1 MINIPKGVK
10 DVLPSESYKWQ
21 KVRKV
26 IEKLQKQYNL
36 KEISTPEFEHTE
48 LFVRGVGE
56 SSDIVNKEMYTFLD
70 KGNRSITLKPEGTAG
85 VARSFVENGLFN
97 DTMPLKMWYLS
108 HCFRYEKPQEGRLRQ
123 HTQFGV
129 EMYGADTPMA
139 NAEILLIATS
149 YFKEF
154 GINPVVHIN
163 DLGCPD
169 CKKAYI
175 ETLKKYIKPHLNELC
190 PDCQRRYTQNPLRLL
205 DCKVNECKEVLKDV
219 PLINDYLCDDCKN
232 NFNELIKIL
241 DSLNINYE
249 INPKLVRGLDYYTNL
264 VFEFIDN
271 DKKMG
276 QNALGAGG
284 RYNNLV
290 EELGGKSTPVVGFGL
305 GVERLLVYLEKKGV
319 EIENP
324 SKVDVYIAKA
334 TDNMVCVLQLA
345 EILRKQ
351 GYSVETDLVGRSLKA
366 QFKYADKLH
375 AKYVI
380 VIGDDEIAKGEVVV
394 KNMANGEQKS
404 VKIKDIVKELEV

>member
-10 DVLPSESYKWQ
+10 DVLPNESYKWQ
-21 KVRKV
+21 KVRQV
-26 IEKLQKQYNL
+26 IADLQQQYNL

-70 KGNRSITLKPEGTAG
+70 KGNRSMTLKPEGTAG
-85 VARSFVENGLFN
+85 VARSFVENGMFN
-97 DTMPLKMWYLS
+97 ETMPLKMWYLS

-139 NAEILLIATS
+139 NAEVLMIAIS
-149 YFKEF
+149 YFNAF
-154 GINPVVHIN
+154 GINPTVHIN
-163 DLGCPD
+163 DLGCAE

-175 ETLKKYIKPHLNELC
+175 EKLKAYIKPHLDKLC
-190 PDCQRRYTQNPLRLL
+190 PDCQRRYNQNPLRIL
-205 DCKVNECKEVLKDV
+205 DCKVPECKEELKNV
-219 PLINDYLCDDCKN
+219 PLICDSLCDSCNSSFSELKN
-232 NFNELIKIL
+232 IL
-241 DSLNINYE
+241 SAMNINYVVD
-249 INPKLVRGLDYYTNL
+249 PKLVRGLDYYTNF

-290 EELGGKSTPVVGFGL
+290 AELGGKSTPVVGFGL
-305 GVERLLVYLEKKGV
+305 GVERLLVYLEKKGI

-324 SKVDVYIAKA
+324 QKVDIYIAKA
-334 TDNMVCVLQLA
+334 TDNNIYLLRLS
-345 EILRKQ
+345 ESLRKQ
-351 GYSVETDLVGRSLKA
+351 GFSVETDIVGRSLKA
-366 QFKYADKLH
+366 QFKYADKIK
-375 AKYVI
+375 AKYVA
-380 VIGDDEIAKGEVVV
+380 VVGDDEIKSNQITL
-394 KNMANGEQKS
+394 KNMLTGEQTL
-404 VKIKDIVKELEV
+404 VDIDKLQDKLV

>member
-1 MINIPKGVK
+1 MINIPKGLK
-10 DVLPSESYKWQ
+10 DVLPNESYKWQ
-21 KVRKV
+21 KVREV
-26 IEKLQKQYNL
+26 ISDLQKKYNL

-85 VARSFVENGLFN
+85 VARSFVENGMFN

-139 NAEILLIATS
+139 NAEILLIATN
-149 YFKEF
+149 YFKAF
-154 GINPVVHIN
+154 GINPTVHIN
-163 DLGCPD
+163 DLGCVD

-175 ETLKKYIKPHLNELC
+175 EKLKDFIKPNLSKLC
-190 PDCQRRYTQNPLRLL
+190 PDCQRRYNQNPLRIL
-205 DCKVNECKEVLKDV
+205 DCKVSECKEILKDA
-219 PLINDYLCDDCKN
+219 PLISNCLCDGCSTS
-232 NFNELIKIL
+232 FAELQKIL
-241 DSLNINYE
+241 TAMNINYE
-249 INPKLVRGLDYYTNL
+249 VDPKLVRGLDYYTNF

-284 RYNNLV
+284 RYNKLV

-305 GVERLLVYLEKKGV
+305 GVERLLVYLEKKGISIV
-319 EIENP
+319 DP
-324 SKVDVYIAKA
+324 QKVDVYIAK
-334 TDNMVCVLQLA
+334 TTENNVYVLQLT
-345 EILRKQ
+345 EHLRNH
-351 GYSVETDLVGRSLKA
+351 GFAVETDIVGRSLKA
-366 QFKYADKLH
+366 QFKYADKLK

-380 VIGDDEIAKGEVVV
+380 VIGDDEISSNQVTL
-394 KNMANGEQKS
+394 KNMSTGEQTL
-404 VKIKDIVKELEV
+404 VKVNELVKKLV

>member
-10 DVLPSESYKWQ
+10 DILPSDSYKWQ
-21 KVRKV
+21 RVREV
-26 IEKLQKQYNL
+26 IYKLQKQYNL

-70 KGNRSITLKPEGTAG
+70 KGNRSMTLKPEGTAG

-129 EMYGADTPMA
+129 ELYGADTPMA

-154 GINPVVHIN
+154 GINPIVHIN

-169 CKKAYI
+169 CKKAYVD
-175 ETLKKYIKPHLNELC
+175 TLKKFIKPHLENLC
-190 PDCQRRYTQNPLRLL
+190 PDCQRRYNQNPLRLL
-205 DCKVNECKEVLKDV
+205 DCKVESCKHILKDA
-219 PLINDYLCDDCKN
+219 PLISSCLCDSCSS
-232 NFNELIKIL
+232 NFAELQKIL
-241 DSLNINYE
+241 KTLDVNYE
-249 INPKLVRGLDYYTNL
+249 VNPKLVRGLDYYTNL
-264 VFEFIDN
+264 VFEFVDN

-276 QNALGAGG
+276 QNALGGGG

-290 EELGGKSTPVVGFGL
+290 AELGGKSTPVIGFGL
-305 GVERLLVYLEKKGV
+305 GVERLLLYLEKKGI
-319 EIENP
+319 EIPNP
-324 SKVDVYIAKA
+324 NKVDVYIAKA
-334 TDNMVCVLQLA
+334 TDNSIYVLSFA
-345 EILRKQ
+345 EHLRKA
-351 GYSVETDLVGRSLKA
+351 GYSVETDIVGRSLKA
-366 QFKYADKLH
+366 QFKYADKL
-375 AKYVI
+375 KSNYVI
-380 VIGDDEIAKGEVVV
+380 VIGDDEIEKQEVML
-394 KNMANGEQKS
+394 KNMVTGEQKS
-404 VKIKDIVKELEV
+404 VKISNILKELNR

>member
-154 GINPVVHIN
+154 GIDPVVHIN

-175 ETLKKYIKPHLNELC
+175 ETLKKYIKPNLDKLC
-190 PDCQRRYTQNPLRLL
+190 PDCQRRFNQNPLRLL
-205 DCKVNECKEVLKDV
+205 DCKVSECKEILKDA
-219 PLINDYLCDDCKN
+219 PLINSCLCDTCNN
-232 NFNELIKIL
+232 NFNELINIL

-249 INPKLVRGLDYYTNL
+249 VNPKLVRGLDYYTNL
-264 VFEFIDN
+264 VFEFVDN

-276 QNALGAGG
+276 QNALGGGG

-290 EELGGKSTPVVGFGL
+290 QELGGKATPVVGFGL
-305 GVERLLVYLEKKGV
+305 GVERLLLYLEKKGIV
-319 EIENP
+319 IDNP
-324 SKVDVYIAKA
+324 NKVDVYIAKA
-334 TDNMVCVLQLA
+334 TDNNLYVLALA
-345 EILRKQ
+345 EKLRKT
-351 GYSVETDLVGRSLKA
+351 GFAVETDLVGRSLKA
-366 QFKYADKLH
+366 QFKYADKLS

-380 VIGDDEIAKGEVVV
+380 VIGDDEISNGEVVV
-394 KNMANGEQKS
+394 KNMQNGEQKS
-404 VKIKDIVKELEV
+404 VKVSNLLKELDV